1 MSLQEL
7 HIRALEDQVLNL
19 TRDCH
24 YLMSLLNTEDN
35 IDWDS
40 WEQGRKIKEDLERSK
55 DFFDAIQRRQNAQND
70 YVRQRREEEAARIQ
84 RERNENA
91 RKAQEY
97 LENARRMQEYLKRQA
112 AKSKAKEELER
123 FRVNTFSNVQKQK
136 GMNYTLGDYIS
147 DIFKEFDTFRL
158 FP

>member
-7 HIRALEDQVLNL
+7 HIKALEQQVVDL
-19 TRDCH
+19 TRDCY
-24 YLMSLLNTEDN
+24 YLMSLLNSTDE

-55 DFFDAIQRRQNAQND
+55 DFFDAIQRRQNTQSD

-91 RKAQEY
+91 RKAREQ
-97 LENARRMQEYLKRQA
+97 LK
-112 AKSKAKEELER
+112 LER
-123 FRVNTFSNVQKQK
+123 AQYASRKMKENKNDSEKYARQLFFSPLEIKGYELSDYLNDIFNGFNTFH
-136 GMNYTLGDYIS
+136 
-147 DIFKEFDTFRL
+147 L